1 MGKGGIIM
9 TGEEI
14 VGIVITSIFGG
25 ILLVLWVW
33 MLVLMLKDN
42 FRNMPT
48 KKKQIK
54 ELKTEVEKL
63 KEEIEVLNFK
73 LDNPKGKRVKQTWY
87 GDWQLQ
93 YLDNNSIR
101 YYPLPYADCYEIKNN
116 YIVDDKGN
124 KYKFDVDNE
133 ILIKIEKK

>member
-1 MGKGGIIM
+1 M

-14 VGIVITSIFGG
+14 VGIIMASILGLIVLAFGIYALVIVIKENIKYFPS
-25 ILLVLWVW
+25 
-33 MLVLMLKDN
+33 
-42 FRNMPT
+42 

-54 ELKTEVEKL
+54 ELKDEVEKL
-63 KEEIEVLNFK
+63 KEETEVINFK
-73 LDNPKGKRVKQTWY
+73 LNNPKGKKVKQTWF

-93 YLDNNSIR
+93 YIDENRIR
-101 YYPLPYADCYEIKNN
+101 YYPLPYADGYEIKNN

-133 ILIKIEKK
+133 ILIKIENK